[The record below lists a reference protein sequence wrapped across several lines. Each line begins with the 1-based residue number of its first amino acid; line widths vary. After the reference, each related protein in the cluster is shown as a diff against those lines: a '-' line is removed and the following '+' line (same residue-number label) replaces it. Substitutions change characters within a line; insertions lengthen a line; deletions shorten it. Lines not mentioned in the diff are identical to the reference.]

1 MTEREGDCE
10 RAGGD
15 RLNER
20 GEESER
26 ETERGGERERDCMF
40 CFLDTQKANLPA
52 NISPLLRRGAS
63 EVSAS
68 QHAPKSDSIIFVD

>member
-26 ETERGGERERDCMF
+26 ETERGREREREIA
-40 CFLDTQKANLPA
+40 CFA
-52 NISPLLRRGAS
+52 
-63 EVSAS
+63 
-68 QHAPKSDSIIFVD
+68 F